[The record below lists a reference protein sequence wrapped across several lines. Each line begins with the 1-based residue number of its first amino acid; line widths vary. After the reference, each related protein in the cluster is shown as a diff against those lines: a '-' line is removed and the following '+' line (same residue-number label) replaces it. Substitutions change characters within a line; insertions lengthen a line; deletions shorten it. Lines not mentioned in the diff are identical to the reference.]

1 VPLIDIIDM
10 IGLIDLAEKT
20 NKVTNFCIEV
30 SLYLSI
36 YVCYIELS

>member
-1 VPLIDIIDM
+1 MPLIDIIDI

-20 NKVTNFCIEV
+20 NKVTNFCIEL

-36 YVCYIELS
+36 LSMFVILS